1 MNGLSCRMKAKTINA
16 ENRFALRAGQQHGS
30 LFVWSFLICFYFC
43 TNSPIANLAS
53 QSGRIHIINSPMMRI
68 KTGSL
73 AQTKMAAKSLLIALL
88 LGCAF
93 FMAGLQHFVLTLPK
107 PTPPSSTT
115 PATDGIV
122 VITGGQQ
129 RLADGFNLLQSG
141 AGTALLVSGV
151 GQGVSKAILADE
163 LKLNSRETT
172 LLACCVTLEFQAVDT
187 RGNAVAANKWAQA
200 NEFTSLQLV
209 TANYHMPRSKA
220 IFTRTLPDIS
230 LSYWPVSP
238 DDLDLDIWWKTPP
251 IIRLLAREYAKY
263 LTEPIANLILT
274 RIND

>member
-1 MNGLSCRMKAKTINA
+1 
-16 ENRFALRAGQQHGS
+16 
-30 LFVWSFLICFYFC
+30 
-43 TNSPIANLAS
+43 
-53 QSGRIHIINSPMMRI
+53 MMRF
-68 KTGSL
+68 KTVSL
-73 AQTKMAAKSLLIALL
+73 AKTKMAAKSLLIVLL

-93 FMAGLQHFVLTLPK
+93 FMAGLQHFVHTLPK
-107 PTPPSSTT
+107 PAPPTITT
-115 PATDGIV
+115 TATATDGIV

-163 LKLNSRETT
+163 LKLNPRETA
-172 LLACCVTLEFQAVDT
+172 LLACCVKLEFQAVDT
-187 RGNAVAANKWAQA
+187 RGNAVAAGKWAQA
-200 NEFTSLQLV
+200 NGFTSLQLV
-209 TANYHMPRSKA
+209 TANYHMPRAKA
-220 IFTRTLPDIS
+220 IFTRTLPDIA

-263 LTEPIANLILT
+263 LTEPMAHLILT

>member
-1 MNGLSCRMKAKTINA
+1 M
-16 ENRFALRAGQQHGS
+16 
-30 LFVWSFLICFYFC
+30 
-43 TNSPIANLAS
+43 AS
-53 QSGRIHIINSPMMRI
+53 HSGRIHIINSLMVRFR
-68 KTGSL
+68 TVSL
-73 AQTKMAAKSLLIALL
+73 AQTKMAAKSLLIVLL

-107 PTPPSSTT
+107 PAPPTTASTT
-115 PATDGIV
+115 ATDGIV

-141 AGTALLVSGV
+141 AGKALLVSGV
-151 GQGVSKAILADE
+151 GQGVSKTILADE
-163 LKLNSRETT
+163 LKLNPREIA
-172 LLACCVTLEFQAVDT
+172 LLTCCVTLEFQAGDT
-187 RGNAVAANKWAQA
+187 RENAVAAGKWAQE
-200 NEFTSLQLV
+200 NGFTSLQLV
-209 TANYHMPRSKA
+209 TANYHMPRAKA
-220 IFTRTLPDIS
+220 IFTRTLPDIA

-238 DDLDLDIWWKTPP
+238 KDLDLDIWWKTPP

>member
-1 MNGLSCRMKAKTINA
+1 MRFKT
-16 ENRFALRAGQQHGS
+16 
-30 LFVWSFLICFYFC
+30 V
-43 TNSPIANLAS
+43 
-53 QSGRIHIINSPMMRI
+53 
-68 KTGSL
+68 SL
-73 AQTKMAAKSLLIALL
+73 AKTKMAAKSLLIVLL

-93 FMAGLQHFVLTLPK
+93 FMAGLQHFVHTLPK
-107 PTPPSSTT
+107 PAPPSITT
-115 PATDGIV
+115 TATATATDGIV

-163 LKLNSRETT
+163 LKLNPRETA
-172 LLACCVTLEFQAVDT
+172 LLACCVKLEFQAVDT
-187 RGNAVAANKWAQA
+187 RGNAVAAGKWAQA
-200 NEFTSLQLV
+200 NGFTSLLLV
-209 TANYHMPRSKA
+209 TANYHMPRAKA
-220 IFTRTLPDIS
+220 IFTRTLPDIA

-263 LTEPIANLILT
+263 LTEPMANLILT